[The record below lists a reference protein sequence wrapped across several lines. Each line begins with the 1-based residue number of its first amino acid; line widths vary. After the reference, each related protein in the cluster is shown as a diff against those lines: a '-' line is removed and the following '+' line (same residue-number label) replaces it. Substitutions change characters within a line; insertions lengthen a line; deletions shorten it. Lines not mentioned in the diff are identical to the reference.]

1 MRGLVLEGGAMLGL
15 FTCGV
20 IDFLMEEDVKFDG
33 LIGVSAGAAFG
44 CNYKS
49 HQIGRGLRYNKAYC
63 RDPRYCSIRSFL
75 KTGDMYNAK
84 FCYHV
89 LPVELDPFDEETF
102 IRDPMDFYLVATD
115 VRTGRP
121 VYKKLKTVDYT
132 GFEWFRASGSMPL
145 VSNMV
150 ILDGMRLLDGG
161 IADSIPLK
169 FFEKQ
174 GYDRTVTVLT
184 KPRDYVKSA
193 YPAMSLA
200 KWKYKDYPKFVEA
213 LGNRHIMYNNQ
224 MRYVLDRERQGKT
237 FVIAPPQTLPIGHI
251 THDPDKLQ
259 EVYDIGRAEAKRV
272 FPALKSYLGLG

>member
-1 MRGLVLEGGAMLGL
+1 MLGL

-20 IDFLMEEDVKFDG
+20 IDFLMEEGVKFDG

-49 HQIGRGLRYNKAYC
+49 HQIGRGLRYNKEYC

-115 VRTGRP
+115 VRTGRA
-121 VYKKLKTVDYT
+121 VYKKLKAVDYT

-161 IADSIPLK
+161 ISDSIPLK

-174 GYDRTVTVLT
+174 GYDQTVTVLT
-184 KPRDYVKSA
+184 KPRDYVKSR
-193 YPAMSLA
+193 YPAMGLA
-200 KWKYKDYPKFVEA
+200 RRKYKDYPRFLEA
-213 LGNRHIMYNNQ
+213 LENRHIMYNNQ
-224 MRYVLDRERQGKT
+224 MRYVLDKERQGRT
-237 FVIAPPQTLPIGHI
+237 FVIAPPEKLPIGHI
-251 THDPDKLQ
+251 THDPEKLQ
-259 EVYDIGRAEAKRV
+259 KVYDIGRAEAERV
-272 FPALKSYLGLG
+272 FPALKSYLKLG